1 MSRSTYIPTKWTKWF
16 SSRQRECTRC
26 VRRLNLFPGKQDDV
40 AGLEKLTQ
48 SYLLLK
54 HKLCGTHEVIK
65 QYNDKLKES
74 ERLKTDL
81 DALTKQTKKVTCNY
95 NCTLA
100 KVIKLEL
107 QNTEY
112 KKKIEA
118 STTEVNDHKLKV
130 AADQQYIQQ
139 LICKIKDVEAQQND
153 KILQYDLEKSSL
165 QVRVKEL
172 EQELKNVKKSYDAKI
187 KKLEKKISTGNSS
200 SINISNEVTTKDV
213 GMNTTPIK
221 ESIPQKPRVTEKC
234 VMTDEFYNV
243 KDNLYPLF
251 CAKCEVALEPP
262 PLDKI
267 CQIMTDSCP
276 QLIEQISSPPR
287 KVPSPLRASSG
298 TNSEQCKSE
307 NPTRLETPVPP
318 PTPLH
323 LQNQH
328 NHVDVISANFLSPQ
342 TPMALNH
349 TDYCDNFL
357 QPSRV
362 MSQSAYYIGSTPVN
376 PLTSSSTA
384 NQSNRCEDMGA
395 VASSLSII
403 SSLQKR
409 IDTLEIK
416 IKKKLSKAR
425 AEETSNCWQ
434 HARSSACC
442 MYDINSS
449 MQLNMMEM
457 WKRMADI
464 YDNKKKEDVDAK
476 KEQKGKNANKSKLPR
491 VKARKRL
498 HSGYSGPWR
507 VEPVAKKREQ
517 SPTKKR
523 PKKRKY
529 RHSML
534 LNKSDALLNDSDD
547 SEKLVSDSDT
557 NMSDELFK
565 DAIVNTDVSIESKK
579 AMRTEVASSHT
590 KASGSKIPT
599 HPTLFAETDEAEVV
613 EAMRNSA
620 ESVKSVGGE
629 TDSGILSDSV
639 ESSKLVH
646 LETDIDTCSGPVER
660 RNVAEVKSSTQ
671 NVSSFVETKLTS
683 SQCLKKSPIKVVK
696 SSKLVKARLSSEVFD
711 SDEHAE
717 KMEDN
722 EIETSRFNG
731 SVPRATTSTSYG
743 TTSSRKRKFSE
754 HQEQK
759 KVTCRQHLLKKLRN
773 LKKSSRI
780 VKPRQNVSDHQELQT
795 CELEGSCV
803 SQEGNHLGG
812 ETDATTRDDIP
823 KKKKPRIAHVPKSTT
838 VEEKNPL
845 KGLRVRKCL
854 AKAASARIKTP
865 SAAVNSIERNANT
878 VAEETS
884 VTQRNTQDPSETPV
898 LREVAKEDSSKESQK
913 ECGSRLEQLKLTCLN
928 AVNPETADVTKDSN
942 ADEALITDVK
952 QLSRKRSSSYSRT
965 FTNSSVGNP
974 LQETVEL
981 NEMKIESNDQ
991 CDRLKQESENNFTDS
1006 IEAATEGEKDG
1017 SKNNV
1022 NEELDELWVPSSVL
1036 NTGESEA
1043 NKRLSISETYSFEE
1057 GSCNRLDLQYSK
1069 SNYPEDTAVSKSDY
1083 NKDLEG
1089 IVKNEEPCDLS
1100 DLVLKSGDMDLIDIH
1115 EHDLKKE
1122 ACLDFTEET
1131 FPDLKE
1137 EIDRSASTE
1146 EINSTVECKTEP
1158 HSLLAKLQQYIS
1170 ETKSPNKH
1178 CKNQFKKLLYVRL
1191 VTDKFVKKQLQRLVD
1206 DEWQSSVH
1214 WDVIEKLKSSCSP
1227 RIIAKGIVDFL
1238 STEQECNS
1246 LDKSHTPPAPLMT
1259 KPQQRIAALLVDLK
1273 DPATFQFVQSGIE
1286 YKLFRLNQMIQK
1298 SVLESL
1304 ARMYAVLARI
1314 KKDREKVRIFCC
1326 DALYSLGLNAI
1337 IVLYTVF
1344 TCWPEVF
1351 PNNETNNEL
1360 LPKCMAY
1367 VIGAQQATDFSKLNA
1382 LKNLVSIFY
1391 KYPTGTLPNDLME
1404 TLLTALQ
1411 EKCDNDIETA
1421 IILLAKREGTTWT
1434 YKNVIRGALLPMIIN
1449 NKLPSTYRAFC
1460 LLGNLMRAFPID
1472 DKDNSVGE
1480 IVEQLCDLINSG
1492 EGSDEQQEGVISALL
1507 SLSRHKFDE
1516 VVQSVIKWT
1525 PNGPLHYRTTQQFN
1539 GLFQMRTPEFWRG
1552 YLRKHKLLPQ
1562 IPKQFKV

>member
-1 MSRSTYIPTKWTKWF
+1 MDNGPQDPKTNGI
-16 SSRQRECTRC
+16 
-26 VRRLNLFPGKQDDV
+26 VQDDV
-40 AGLEKLTQ
+40 AGLKKLTQ

-54 HKLCGTHEVIK
+54 HKVCGTHEVIK
-65 QYNDKLKES
+65 QYNDKLKEC

-81 DALTKQTKKVTCNY
+81 DAVTKQTKKVTCNY
-95 NCTLA
+95 NSSLA

-118 STTEVNDHKLKV
+118 STTEVNDHKLKA

-139 LICKIKDVEAQQND
+139 LICKIKDVEGQQND

-165 QVRVKEL
+165 QVKVKEL
-172 EQELKNVKKSYDAKI
+172 EQELKNVRKSYDAKI
-187 KKLEKKISTGNSS
+187 KKLEKKISAGNSS
-200 SINISNEVTTKDV
+200 SISISNGISNKVTTKDV
-213 GMNTTPIK
+213 GINTTPIK
-221 ESIPQKPRVTEKC
+221 ETVPQKPRVTEKC
-234 VMTDEFYNV
+234 VMTDEFYSV

-267 CQIMTDSCP
+267 CQIMTNSCP

-287 KVPSPLRASSG
+287 KVPSPLRALSD
-298 TNSEQCKSE
+298 TNSEQCKPE
-307 NPTRLETPVPP
+307 NPMRLETSLPL

-323 LQNQH
+323 LQSQH
-328 NHVDVISANFLSPQ
+328 NHVEVISANFLPSH

-349 TDYCDNFL
+349 TDYCDNFP
-357 QPSRV
+357 QPPRL
-362 MSQSAYYIGSTPVN
+362 MNQSAYYIGSTPVN

-416 IKKKLSKAR
+416 IKKKLSKAK
-425 AEETSNCWQ
+425 AEEASNCWQ
-434 HARSSACC
+434 HARPSACC

-457 WKRMADI
+457 WKRMADM
-464 YDNKKKEDVDAK
+464 YNDKKQKDVDTK
-476 KEQKGKNANKSKLPR
+476 KQKDKNASKSKLPR
-491 VKARKRL
+491 VKPRKRL
-498 HSGYSGPWR
+498 QSGYSGPWR

-557 NMSDELFK
+557 SMSDELFK

-579 AMRTEVASSHT
+579 AMRIEVPSSHA

-599 HPTLFAETDEAEVV
+599 HSTLFADTDEAEVV
-613 EAMRNSA
+613 EAIRHSA

-639 ESSKLVH
+639 ESSKLVQ
-646 LETDIDTCSGPVER
+646 LETDVDTCSGPVER
-660 RNVAEVKSSTQ
+660 RNVTEGKSPTQ

-683 SQCLKKSPIKVVK
+683 SQCPEKSPIKVVK
-696 SSKLVKARLSSEVFD
+696 SSKLIKARLSSEVFD
-711 SDEHAE
+711 SDEHTE

-731 SVPRATTSTSYG
+731 SVPHATTSTSYG
-743 TTSSRKRKFSE
+743 TASSRKRKFSE

-759 KVTCRQHLLKKLRN
+759 KVSSRQHLLKKLRN

-780 VKPRQNVSDHQELQT
+780 VKPCQNVSDHQELQT
-795 CELEGSCV
+795 CEFESSCV
-803 SQEGNHLGG
+803 SQEGNHLAS
-812 ETDATTRDDIP
+812 ETDATKRDDYIP
-823 KKKKPRIAHVPKSTT
+823 KKKRPRIAHVPKSTIA
-838 VEEKNPL
+838 EEKIPL

-854 AKAASARIKTP
+854 VKTASARIKTP
-865 SAAVNSIERNANT
+865 SVAVHSIESNAST
-878 VAEETS
+878 VAEQTS

-898 LREVAKEDSSKESQK
+898 VREVAKEDNSKESLK
-913 ECGSRLEQLKLTCLN
+913 ECGSRLEQLKLNRLN

-942 ADEALITDVK
+942 VEEAPIIDVK
-952 QLSRKRSSSYSRT
+952 QLSCKRSASYSRT
-965 FTNSSVGNP
+965 FTKSSVGNS
-974 LQETVEL
+974 LQEMVEL
-981 NEMKIESNDQ
+981 NEMKTESNDQ
-991 CDRLKQESENNFTDS
+991 CDRLKQECENNSTDS
-1006 IEAATEGEKDG
+1006 IEATTEGEKDE
-1017 SKNNV
+1017 SKNSV
-1022 NEELDELWVPSSVL
+1022 NEQLDELWVPSSVL

-1043 NKRLSISETYSFEE
+1043 NKRLSVSETYSFEE
-1057 GSCNRLDLQYSK
+1057 GSCNRSDLQSSK
-1069 SNYPEDTAVSKSDY
+1069 SNYPKDTAVSKSDY
-1083 NKDLEG
+1083 NKDLED
-1089 IVKNEEPCDLS
+1089 IVKNEEPCDSS

-1122 ACLDFTEET
+1122 ACLDLKEET
-1131 FPDLKE
+1131 FSDLKE
-1137 EIDRSASTE
+1137 EIDKSSSTE

-1170 ETKSPNKH
+1170 ETKCPSKS

-1238 STEQECNS
+1238 STEQECNI

-1273 DPATFQFVQSGIE
+1273 DPVTFQFVQSGIE

-1367 VIGAQQATDFSKLNA
+1367 VIGAQQATDFPKLNA

-1411 EKCDNDIETA
+1411 EKCHSEIETA
-1421 IILLAKREGTTWT
+1421 IILLAKKEGTTWT

-1552 YLRKHKLLPQ
+1552 YIKKHKLLPQ